1 MRPPYEPATPH
12 LWCLQEEPLGKA
24 GMAVHACHLGPLE
37 VDGGSGGGQSKT
49 QSAPP
54 PFNMQL
60 LGNQTP
66 GRCAMDT
73 QAVWIKTWRAKSF
86 FPEPCPPDPASQGV
100 QLWLLIA
107 AGTSF
112 PTVPPLP
119 WPSSVS
125 IQNTQES

>member
-1 MRPPYEPATPH
+1 M
-12 LWCLQEEPLGKA
+12 G
-24 GMAVHACHLGPLE
+24 
-37 VDGGSGGGQSKT
+37 
-49 QSAPP
+49 
-54 PFNMQL
+54 
-60 LGNQTP
+60 
-66 GRCAMDT
+66 T
-73 QAVWIKTWRAKSF
+73 QAVWIRTWESQT
-86 FPEPCPPDPASQGV
+86 FPEPCPSGPKTHYPDPASQGV